1 MRKTPS
7 STPTAAPKAPAAA
20 PSLTL
25 FDAPPSRVPKPKAPA
40 VKTPAVKTPAVKA
53 PAVKTTAIKAPAA
66 KAPAAK
72 APAAKAPAVKV
83 PAVKAAP
90 LKTTKKVPVQAA
102 SSKPAPVRVV
112 AETPATYFTGTGG
125 RAWRMSGKH
134 AVAYVQSSVL
144 AGELLETEPRHLAK
158 AAMAV
163 YFDRKGKPFAWQF
176 RFDTTRW
183 EEVVGRLA

>member
-40 VKTPAVKTPAVKA
+40 VKTPAVKALAVKA

-66 KAPAAK
+66 KA
-72 APAAKAPAVKV
+72 

>member
-7 STPTAAPKAPAAA
+7 STPSAAPKANAVA

-40 VKTPAVKTPAVKA
+40 A
-53 PAVKTTAIKAPAA
+53 
-66 KAPAAK
+66 
-72 APAAKAPAVKV
+72 
-83 PAVKAAP
+83 KAAP
-90 LKTTKKVPVQAA
+90 LKTTKKIPVQAV
-102 SSKPAPVRVV
+102 SSKPASVRVV
-112 AETPATYFTGTGG
+112 AETAATYFTGGGG

-134 AVAYVQSSVL
+134 AVAYVQNAVL
-144 AGELLETEPRHLAK
+144 AGELLATEPRHLAK

-163 YFDRKGKPFAWQF
+163 YYDRKGKPFAWQF

-183 EEVVGRLA
+183 EEVVERLA

>member
-7 STPTAAPKAPAAA
+7 STPTATHTATPKAPAIA

-25 FDAPPSRVPKPKAPA
+25 FDAPPSRVPKPKAS
-40 VKTPAVKTPAVKA
+40 AVKA
-53 PAVKTTAIKAPAA
+53 SAVKASAIKASAI
-66 KAPAAK
+66 KAS
-72 APAAKAPAVKV
+72 
-83 PAVKAAP
+83 AVKAAP
-90 LKTTKKVPVQAA
+90 PKTAKKVSVQAS

-112 AETPATYFTGTGG
+112 AETPAIYFTGTGG

-134 AVAYVQSSVL
+134 AVAYVQNAVL
-144 AGELLETEPRHLAK
+144 AGELLATEPRHLAK

-183 EEVVGRLA
+183 EEVVRRLA